1 MFQGLLGPGYVS
13 GEEARKGSYPQKA
26 FSQQIRKTNK

>member
-1 MFQGLLGPGYVS
+1 MFQGLLGPGYAR

-26 FSQQIRKTNK
+26 FSQQIRNTYK